1 MARLK
6 AAQRREQ
13 LIDVA
18 TKLFAKSGYDATT
31 TADIAKAAGVT
42 EPILYRHFA
51 SKQELFVAIV
61 RSVSALTM
69 KGWNDLAEGS
79 EDPAEKLRRVCD
91 SMPEHIKKLGD
102 AYHVLHGALST
113 SQDKKVKTVMKEHYR
128 QIEAFFGKIV
138 ADGQKTGIF
147 NKSMTPQSAAW
158 QFIITGIGYAMVSL
172 NLGTL
177 DKAMAKEVI
186 EAILRGLKN

>member
-31 TADIAKAAGVT
+31 TADIAKAAAVT
-42 EPILYRHFA
+42 EPILYRHFE

-61 RSVSALTM
+61 RNVSAQTMRGWTDLTA
-69 KGWNDLAEGS
+69 GVD
-79 EDPAEKLRRVCD
+79 DPSEKLRRVAEAIPD
-91 SMPEHIKKLGD
+91 QIKKYGD

-113 SQDKKVKTVMKEHYR
+113 SQDKKVLTVMKEHYK
-128 QIEAFFGKIV
+128 QIESFF
-138 ADGQKTGIF
+138 
-147 NKSMTPQSAAW
+147 S
-158 QFIITGIGYAMVSL
+158 
-172 NLGTL
+172 
-177 DKAMAKEVI
+177 
-186 EAILRGLKN
+186 